1 MTNFFG
7 NILDG
12 INLFDIFFFL
22 IVLYC
27 VIQCFLKGFSLS
39 LISFMKWI
47 LSTIITIILVPKF
60 QPVVSEYIE
69 SDFINNV
76 GLGVAIFIFT
86 LFLTILIGKSLSR
99 AITWTGV
106 GSIDKGFG
114 ILFGF
119 FKGYI
124 VAVCLFTIFN
134 WFYPYQ
140 NWGISVEDAISFNL
154 INKGSEILIEEFPS
168 NKDFIDTKEKLKKF
182 NSDKLREECGIFGIS
197 NHVDSSALVALGLHA
212 LQHRGQEGCGI
223 VSFDGKNY
231 HSEKRQGLVGDHF
244 TDPETL
250 RSLPGDFA
258 IGHNRY
264 STTGETSLRNIQPFF
279 ADLHMGGLS
288 IAHNGNLTNALLLR
302 ESLVKDGAIFRTTS
316 DTETIVQLI
325 AKSKREKFVDKLIDA
340 LFQIQGGY
348 SLVLLTNKKL
358 VGVRD
363 PFGIRPLVIGKLKN
377 SYIFASE
384 TCALDIVGAKFI
396 REVEHGEIII
406 VENNEITSIKPFPK
420 QKIRPCVFEYIYFA
434 RPDSLINNKCAY
446 EYRKNLGTELA
457 KETDINADLVVPVPD
472 SGVPAALGY
481 SEYSKKKFELGLIRN
496 HYVGRTFIEPTQNI
510 RSLGVK
516 LKLSSTNTIV
526 KNKSIILIDDSL
538 VRGTTC
544 HKIVKML
551 YESGAKEVHVRIAC
565 PEIKYPDFYG
575 VDMPTKKEL
584 LAHEKNNAEM
594 CDYIKAKSLKFLS
607 ISGLYKAL
615 INEER
620 NSNYPQFSDHYFTGD
635 YPIKPSDNLKGF
647 KIKQLSLLSGKS
659 SS

>member
-1 MTNFFG
+1 MR
-7 NILDG
+7 I
-12 INLFDIFFFL
+12 
-22 IVLYC
+22 
-27 VIQCFLKGFSLS
+27 S
-39 LISFMKWI
+39 LIQK
-47 LSTIITIILVPKF
+47 
-60 QPVVSEYIE
+60 
-69 SDFINNV
+69 
-76 GLGVAIFIFT
+76 
-86 LFLTILIGKSLSR
+86 R
-99 AITWTGV
+99 
-106 GSIDKGFG
+106 
-114 ILFGF
+114 
-119 FKGYI
+119 
-124 VAVCLFTIFN
+124 
-134 WFYPYQ
+134 
-140 NWGISVEDAISFNL
+140 
-154 INKGSEILIEEFPS
+154 
-168 NKDFIDTKEKLKKF
+168 KLKKF
-182 NSDKLREECGIFGIS
+182 KLDKLREECGIFGIY
-197 NHVDSSALVALGLHA
+197 NHEDASALVALGLHA

-244 TDPETL
+244 TDSETL
-250 RSLPGDFA
+250 KKLPGNFA

-288 IAHNGNLTNALLLR
+288 VAHNGNLTNALQLR
-302 ESLVKDGAIFRTTS
+302 ESLVKEGAIFRTTS

-325 AKSKREKFVDKLIDA
+325 AKSKREKFTDKLIDS

-384 TCALDIVGAKFI
+384 TCALDIVGANFV
-396 REVEHGEIII
+396 REVNNGEIVII
-406 VENNEITSIKPFPK
+406 ENEEIKSIKPFPK
-420 QKIRPCVFEYIYFA
+420 QKQRPCIFEYIYFA

-446 EYRKNLGTELA
+446 EYRKNLGIELA

-472 SGVPAALGY
+472 SGVPAAIGFA
-481 SEYSKKKFELGLIRN
+481 EKSKKKFELGLIRN

-516 LKLSSTNTIV
+516 LKLSSTKTIV
-526 KNKSIILIDDSL
+526 KDKSIILIDDSL

-551 YESGAKEVHVRIAC
+551 YESGAKDVHVRIAC
-565 PEIKYPDFYG
+565 PEIKYPDYYG
-575 VDMPTKKEL
+575 VDMPTKEEL
-584 LAHEKNNAEM
+584 LAYKKNNSQM
-594 CDYIKAKSLKFLS
+594 CDYIKAKSLEFLS
-607 ISGLYKAL
+607 LDGLYNAL
-615 INEER
+615 IREKR
-620 NSNYPQFSDHYFTGD
+620 NKTYPQFSDHYFTGD
-635 YPIKPSDNLKGF
+635 YPIKPQDNLNGA